1 MKIAAKTIHRPF
13 WNLNVPGSLLR
24 LILGEMAGVI
34 LEGSRISNSKLV
46 ASGFQFKYQDVSSA
60 LKEIYASKS
69 K

>member
-1 MKIAAKTIHRPF
+1 MKIAAKIIHRPF
-13 WNLNVPGSLLR
+13 WNLNVPGFLLR

-34 LEGSRISNSKLV
+34 LEGSRVSNSKLV
-46 ASGFQFKYQDVSSA
+46 ASGLQFKYRNLSIA